1 MLAAM
6 RRASSR
12 VKMLIDDQGG
22 RMITPTAFCFDVGM
36 KVADL

>member
-12 VKMLIDDQGG
+12 VKMLIDDQGAE
-22 RMITPTAFCFDVGM
+22 ITPTAFCFDVGM

>member
-1 MLAAM
+1 MLTAM

-22 RMITPTAFCFDVGM
+22 GDHRFEAEAAPGLALRS
-36 KVADL
+36 AP